1 MGLIYLLDSFFKVH
15 IYCEVE
21 LSLPS
26 KNALLQLKEIAI
38 FVSNK
43 QHIHGKSI

>member
-1 MGLIYLLDSFFKVH
+1 MGLIYLLDSFFKV
-15 IYCEVE
+15 IIFCWVE
-21 LSLPS
+21 LSPPS

-38 FVSNK
+38 FVPNK

>member
-1 MGLIYLLDSFFKVH
+1 MGLIYLLDSFFKAL
-15 IYCEVE
+15 IFCRVE

-38 FVSNK
+38 FVSYK